1 MYNKVKV
8 MVEIGKLEVR
18 FEEDSRVITELSNFR
33 DQICNDD
40 ILQAAIAFG
49 RLQARIGE
57 ITEEIQTINCILVNA
72 KPVPDILIEEVEF
85 TVRTYNVLKNAQVKN
100 VKQITE
106 MSSEDW
112 TKIKNLGRKSSE
124 EIAEKMHRLG
134 LEIAPYGESTE
145 AY

>member
-1 MYNKVKV
+1 MTGV
-8 MVEIGKLEVR
+8 
-18 FEEDSRVITELSNFR
+18 
-33 DQICNDD
+33 
-40 ILQAAIAFG
+40 
-49 RLQARIGE
+49 
-57 ITEEIQTINCILVNA
+57 QTCALPIS
-72 KPVPDILIEEVEF
+72 
-85 TVRTYNVLKNAQVKN
+85 VRTYNVLKNAQVKN